1 MTSAL
6 CFALVAQ
13 PDTQKK
19 YTFTDFPF
27 YKASSPLMESGL
39 LGPVSL
45 ISIEMQ

>member
-1 MTSAL
+1 MKE
-6 CFALVAQ
+6 

-27 YKASSPLMESGL
+27 YKAGSPLMASGL